1 MGRAAWWRDSV
12 GLCSWGQVP
21 RELKPPDRFP
31 TAWEQRKEARSSF
44 SSSLPDVTLSP
55 WSSDSKCHQRRVL
68 TYTIP
73 ISNQLGPKSASVV
86 ETQVGLGRRRLPGGL
101 APWSSPDPLT
111 ASSVPFRHCS
121 GAAHRRAGAWWTL
134 RCSPRAS
141 RTRTTST
148 LPTDTVSWVWPGT
161 RPGFGD
167 PECALS
173 LPHLSGQG
181 CFHPA
186 LEEVIVNRI
195 VDVLRCSLN
204 AEHALNIDILGLR
217 DKTSPVRDLKLHWE
231 NSSE

>member
-1 MGRAAWWRDSV
+1 M
-12 GLCSWGQVP
+12 
-21 RELKPPDRFP
+21 
-31 TAWEQRKEARSSF
+31 
-44 SSSLPDVTLSP
+44 TLSP

-86 ETQVGLGRRRLPGGL
+86 ETQVGLGSRLPGGL
-101 APWSSPDPLT
+101 APWSGGLARWSGIPDLLA
-111 ASSVPFRHCS
+111 ASSVPFRRCS

-195 VDVLRCSLN
+195 VDALSCSLN
-204 AEHALNIDILGLR
+204 TEHALNVEILGLG
-217 DKTSPVRDLKLHWE
+217 DKDSPVRDLKLHW
-231 NSSE
+231 

>member
-1 MGRAAWWRDSV
+1 M
-12 GLCSWGQVP
+12 
-21 RELKPPDRFP
+21 
-31 TAWEQRKEARSSF
+31 
-44 SSSLPDVTLSP
+44 TLSP

-86 ETQVGLGRRRLPGGL
+86 ETQVGSGRRLPCGL
-101 APWSSPDPLT
+101 APWSSPDLP
-111 ASSVPFRHCS
+111 AGSSVPFRRCS
-121 GAAHRRAGAWWTL
+121 GVAHRRAGAWWTL

-195 VDVLRCSLN
+195 VDVLSCSLN
-204 AEHALNIDILGLR
+204 TEHAECRYSRSQGQRFPLR
-217 DKTSPVRDLKLHWE
+217 DVKLHWGIPV
-231 NSSE
+231 N

>member
-1 MGRAAWWRDSV
+1 M
-12 GLCSWGQVP
+12 
-21 RELKPPDRFP
+21 
-31 TAWEQRKEARSSF
+31 
-44 SSSLPDVTLSP
+44 TLSP

-86 ETQVGLGRRRLPGGL
+86 ETQVGSGRWLRCGL
-101 APWSSPDPLT
+101 APWSSPDLP
-111 ASSVPFRHCS
+111 AGSSVPFRRCS

-195 VDVLRCSLN
+195 VDVLSCSLN
-204 AEHALNIDILGLR
+204 TEHAECRYSRSQGQRFPLR
-217 DKTSPVRDLKLHWE
+217 DVKLH
-231 NSSE
+231 

>member
-1 MGRAAWWRDSV
+1 MVETQCRVV
-12 GLCSWGQVP
+12 GAVGDKSP
-21 RELKPPDRFP
+21 ENRNPPERLGFLQP
-31 TAWEQRKEARSSF
+31 ESKERRVCSSF
-44 SSSLPDVTLSP
+44 STSLPDVTLSP

-86 ETQVGLGRRRLPGGL
+86 ETQVGLGRWLAGGL
-101 APWSSPDPLT
+101 APWSSPDLPT
-111 ASSVPFRHCS
+111 APSVPCRRCS

-148 LPTDTVSWVWPGT
+148 LPTDTISWVWPGT

-181 CFHPA
+181 CLHPA

-195 VDVLRCSLN
+195 VDVLSCSLN
-204 AEHALNIDILGLR
+204 
-217 DKTSPVRDLKLHWE
+217 P
-231 NSSE
+231 